1 MKKLLLI
8 IFVVSL
14 ASCSKWSSDKEN
26 FVNAYKDIILVRAT
40 VADSAKA
47 NRDVEK
53 IYKKYN
59 YTKESFKRAYFI
71 YAANQKEFLEMLDSA
86 RIRKERE
93 IRDLQKSR
101 FNLKE
106 KE

>member
-8 IFVVSL
+8 IFFVSL
-14 ASCSKWSSDKEN
+14 VSCSKWSSGKEN
-26 FVNAYKDIILVRAT
+26 FVNAYKDIILVRST

-47 NRDVEK
+47 SKEIEK
-53 IYKKYN
+53 IYKKYD
-59 YTKESFKRAYFI
+59 YTKESFKHDYFK
-71 YAANQKEFLEMLDSA
+71 YASNQKEFLEMLDSA